1 MSGIRVEQRRALWHL
16 GRALRARTPPTTE
29 TSNLI
34 RPPIHVTAIV
44 AAHDGA
50 DFLPR
55 TLAALRNQSRPIERY
70 FGVDASSQDASH
82 QVLKA
87 NLPSNA
93 TLLSAPAGSLGLS
106 VQEAVDALPEARTDR
121 DEWIWIIHDDSMPA
135 PDALEHL
142 TRTVE
147 ASESVSIAGCKI
159 LDIDNP
165 RRLAEVGLSVDR
177 KAQRLT
183 MIDMDEVDQGQYDGR
198 SDYFAVS
205 SAGMFIRR
213 EVFEELGGFDPALPG
228 RGDDVDLC
236 WRNRLAG
243 HRVVVVPA
251 AKIYHQVDVVDSL
264 AGPGE
269 ARRAEVFQRLKFA
282 SPLGLPF
289 IWLGILFG
297 GIGHFLLALLA
308 KDPGH
313 GFSHLAATL
322 KGLFSPVKLGASRRQ
337 VKETRQVPRR
347 QVRKLMTSNNEVR
360 EYRRNISSGQD
371 DSQVFGD
378 GSGAEGMV
386 EPSGENFSD
395 FVRIARPPRTTAV
408 LSLILALL
416 VTTAT
421 SLIAWRTVI
430 GASALSGGAMRPLSR
445 SLGEIGANAT
455 SWWQN
460 VGTGLS
466 AAPDNTDIVYW
477 LLSVVSFNHANQA
490 LVILFIAA
498 MPLAALS
505 AWWGV
510 GVVSRSR
517 AVRFFAAVIW
527 ALQPALFSALASGR
541 VGSVLIHVM
550 LPLFFLAVLRA
561 LNAQVLPEGKP
572 AATAGQRKT
581 SAWTASACAALIMWV
596 ISTGSMPFF
605 LTLLV
610 LVYILAISAP
620 RRSRTLWW
628 IPLPA
633 VVWNLPLL
641 FEALGNPR
649 LLFTEP
655 GAPLAFDPAPLWQM
669 VLGFPEAFDS
679 MLSPLGWG
687 FLPSG
692 PWALVAALLV
702 GAPLVILAVLGALGS
717 AFSLDA
723 TMRRNSRKLI
733 WAAALSLVAGWGI
746 AFIPVSLD
754 SSTTVSAYTAPF
766 VSFAIFA
773 MLAAAANA
781 LAALRHENQPRAL
794 RRPANRGVLS
804 LMSALSVVSL
814 LAAGSVGLAA
824 QLNSQN
830 PDGELTALT
839 AQQQVAA
846 SQERT
851 IPATAADA
859 GRSDTAERTLVL
871 TPRSSGEIDSVLL
884 SGSGETLDSMS
895 RSSQVAAL
903 TGSLLNPA
911 RNEQSVTSNL
921 QREAVAMLLS
931 ESALDSREALRDLGV
946 GFVVL
951 NETGESVSASVR
963 VLDAATGLAAVGQ
976 TDNGWLWRVDYQGSA
991 QNSGA
996 GFARLIDE
1004 SDRVQVVPTQ
1014 RGKIQ
1019 NLEIPAADAA
1029 RTLVLSTAQDPKLRA
1044 SIDGTPLRSVP
1055 YPQDSDSRWAQA
1067 YEIPAEGGKLTLSHN
1082 EPLALPLL
1090 ILGGLVLL
1098 IAVLLAIP
1106 VPSTRRL
1113 ASYRNTEYRFRAAEE
1128 PADDDQ
1134 LLAEQPADAADV
1146 ELAREPATSSTPL
1159 SRREARER
1167 DHEIRENL
1175 TPKLGDRISD
1185 TDTEQEK
1192 K

>member
-1 MSGIRVEQRRALWHL
+1 MFGIRAEQRRALRHL

-70 FGVDASSQDASH
+70 LGVDASSQDASR

-106 VQEAVDALPEARTDR
+106 VQEAVDSLPEARADR
-121 DEWIWIIHDDSMPA
+121 DEWLWIIHDDSMPA
-135 PDALEHL
+135 PDALEQL

-147 ASESVSIAGCKI
+147 ASESVTIAGCKI

-183 MIDMDEVDQGQYDGR
+183 MIDIDEVDQGQYDGR

-213 EVFEELGGFDPALPG
+213 DVFEELGGFDPALPG

-243 HRVVVVPA
+243 HRVVVVPS
-251 AKIYHQVDVVDSL
+251 AKVYHQVDVVDSL

-282 SPLGLPF
+282 PTLGLPF
-289 IWLGILFG
+289 LWLGLLLG

-313 GFSHLAATL
+313 GFSHLGSTL
-322 KGLFSPVKLGASRRQ
+322 RGLFSPVKLASSRRGTKQ
-337 VKETRQVPRR
+337 IRKVPRG
-347 QVRKLMTSNNEVR
+347 QVRKLMTSNSAVR
-360 EYRRNISSGQD
+360 EYRRNLSSGAD
-371 DSQVFGD
+371 DSQVYGD

-416 VTTAT
+416 ITTAA
-421 SLIAWRTVI
+421 SLIAWRSLI
-430 GASALSGGAMRPLSR
+430 GANALSGGSMRPLSR
-445 SLGEIGANAT
+445 TLNEIGANAT

-460 VGTGLS
+460 AGTGFS
-466 AAPDNTDIVYW
+466 AAPDNTDIMYW
-477 LLSVVSFNHANQA
+477 LLSVLSFNHANQA
-490 LVILFIAA
+490 SVVLFLAA
-498 MPLAALS
+498 MPLAALT

-527 ALQPALFSALASGR
+527 ALQPALISALASGR
-541 VGSVLIHVM
+541 VGSVLIHVL
-550 LPLFFLAVLRA
+550 LPLFFLAMLRA
-561 LNAQVLPEGKP
+561 LNAHVRPEGKP
-572 AATAGQRKT
+572 ATSEQTKKT
-581 SAWTASACAALIMWV
+581 SAWTASACAALILWV

-605 LTLLV
+605 LALV
-610 LVYILAISAP
+610 VLIYVLALSAP
-620 RRSRTLWW
+620 RRARTLWW
-628 IPLPA
+628 VPLPA

-655 GAPLAFDPAPLWQM
+655 GAPLAFNPAPLWQM
-669 VLGFPEAFDS
+669 LLGFPEAFDA
-679 MLSPLGWG
+679 MLAPLGWG
-687 FLPSG
+687 ILPAG
-692 PWALVAALLV
+692 PWALVAAALV
-702 GAPLVILAVLGALGS
+702 GAPVAILAVLGALGS
-717 AFSLDA
+717 SFSLDP
-723 TMRRNSRKLI
+723 TMRRNSRKLV

-746 AFIPVSLD
+746 GFISVSLD

-766 VSFAIFA
+766 VSFAVFA

-781 LAALRHENQPRAL
+781 LAALRHEEQPRPL
-794 RRPANRGVLS
+794 RHPANRAVLS
-804 LMSALSVVSL
+804 LMAALSVVSV
-814 LAAGSVGLAA
+814 LAAGSVALGA

-830 PDGELTALT
+830 PDGTLTALNA
-839 AQQQVAA
+839 AQRVSP

-859 GRSDTAERTLVL
+859 GRSESAERTLVL
-871 TPRSSGEIDSVLL
+871 TPRASGEIDSQLL
-884 SGSGETLDSMS
+884 TGSGETLDAIS
-895 RSSQVAAL
+895 RSSQVAQL
-903 TGSLLNPA
+903 SGSLLNPA
-911 RNEQSVTSNL
+911 RNEASATGNV

-951 NETGESVSASVR
+951 NETGESVSATVR

-976 TDNGWLWRVDYQGSA
+976 TDNGWLWRVNYESSTPNA
-991 QNSGA
+991 GA
-996 GFARLIDE
+996 GFARLIDK
-1004 SDRVQVVPTQ
+1004 SDRVQVLPTN
-1014 RGKIQ
+1014 RGRIQ
-1019 NLEIPAADAA
+1019 DLEIPAADAS
-1029 RTLVLSTAQDPKLRA
+1029 RTLVLATAQDPKLRA
-1044 SIDGTPLRSVP
+1044 SIDGAPLRAVA
-1055 YPQDSDSRWAQA
+1055 YPRDSDARWAQA
-1067 YEIPAEGGKLTLSHN
+1067 YEVPAEGGKLTLTHF
-1082 EPLALPLL
+1082 EPLALPTL
-1090 ILGGLVLL
+1090 ILGGVVLL

-1113 ASYRNTEYRFRAAEE
+1113 ASYRNSEYRFRAAEE
-1128 PADDDQ
+1128 SADGEVDVASEPA
-1134 LLAEQPADAADV
+1134 EPAFEA
-1146 ELAREPATSSTPL
+1146 EPATSSTPL

-1167 DHEIRENL
+1167 THEIRDTL
-1175 TPKLGDRISD
+1175 APKLGDRISD